1 MSVRAM
7 GVVGE
12 ARWLLEQ
19 VLYRALYYG
28 YSGAAYDLTLT
39 HSENIHCF
47 SFEVTTHSTIK
58 FFYKKSLYVKLSWM
72 KAISH
77 RAPVYII
84 LGIFPLV
91 QLVSVGHVCT
101 PT

>member
-28 YSGAAYDLTLT
+28 YSEAIYDLTLM
-39 HSENIHCF
+39 HSENKF
-47 SFEVTTHSTIK
+47 SF
-58 FFYKKSLYVKLSWM
+58 FFHL
-72 KAISH
+72 
-77 RAPVYII
+77 R
-84 LGIFPLV
+84 
-91 QLVSVGHVCT
+91 
-101 PT
+101 

>member
-28 YSGAAYDLTLT
+28 YSEAIYDLTLM
-39 HSENIHCF
+39 HSENKFSFFF
-47 SFEVTTHSTIK
+47 SFEVTPHFTFKFSTNNQT
-58 FFYKKSLYVKLSWM
+58 
-72 KAISH
+72 
-77 RAPVYII
+77 
-84 LGIFPLV
+84 
-91 QLVSVGHVCT
+91 QLDEDDTLPSTCLHNSRCLSVGSVSSSGTCLHT
-101 PT
+101 